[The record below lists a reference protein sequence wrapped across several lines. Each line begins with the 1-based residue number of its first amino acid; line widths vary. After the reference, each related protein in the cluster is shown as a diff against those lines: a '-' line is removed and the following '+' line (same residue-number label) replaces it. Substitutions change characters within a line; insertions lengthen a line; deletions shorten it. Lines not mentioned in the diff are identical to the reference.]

1 MFLHSSL
8 CSSQHVLGDK
18 ESFANFTPSFQRKS
32 EAATL
37 AMKMAM
43 DHFMFEGTQSIVRE
57 MFIQELEEEVRLFRE
72 AMTYEYEDVSSD
84 ADLGRGSHLSLR
96 SFLLC
101 V

>member
-1 MFLHSSL
+1 
-8 CSSQHVLGDK
+8 
-18 ESFANFTPSFQRKS
+18 
-32 EAATL
+32 
-37 AMKMAM
+37 
-43 DHFMFEGTQSIVRE
+43 MFEGTQSIVRE